1 MMNTEYPIS
10 KWAVAWIGVPVVTAT
25 EMKSSRGTRD
35 LLKQHRAA
43 IPPLVIDNSWQSEIQ
58 LLPQLHVE
66 PRKPLFSL
74 LDIGYSVFFLCRQQL
89 NTGDLQCRT
98 PVNGQAKPI
107 DELLAPWRGGAALE
121 LV

>member
-1 MMNTEYPIS
+1 MFCLCRALVGQDPLYRAECPMIKEAIF
-10 KWAVAWIGVPVVTAT
+10 VT
-25 EMKSSRGTRD
+25 SSDGYS
-35 LLKQHRAA
+35 
-43 IPPLVIDNSWQSEIQ
+43 V
-58 LLPQLHVE
+58 
-66 PRKPLFSL
+66 